1 MSKIIVIGSINLD
14 IVAMVN
20 HLPAPGETVGDGK
33 IIEAFGGKGANQA
46 VAAAKTGG
54 DVGFVGCVGS
64 DSNGQRMIDNF
75 KAVGINTD
83 NIAVVPDEVS
93 GTALI
98 FVDKDA
104 ENCIVVAPGANG
116 MVTSDVIDGVTNYIE
131 EAELIIMQLEI
142 PYNTVKHVCSIAKQK
157 GIKVLLNT
165 APGRKIDNEVL
176 SSIEYLVLN
185 ETEMEIIT
193 GELLTYENIEN
204 LCEKLVSLGS
214 KNIIVTLG
222 KRGCYIYNSHIQQFV
237 PGYAVDAVDTTAAG
251 DTFCG
256 AFATAMLTPGTEF
269 ADAVK
274 FANAAGALA
283 VTKMGAQPSIP
294 YLKEVK
300 AFVGKL

>member
-1 MSKIIVIGSINLD
+1 MSKIVVVGSINLD
-14 IVAMVN
+14 IVALVS

-46 VAAAKTGG
+46 VASAKTGG

-64 DSNGQRMIDNF
+64 DANGQRMIDNF
-75 KAVGINTD
+75 KSVGINTN
-83 NIAVVPDEVS
+83 NIKVVSDVVS

-98 FVDKDA
+98 FVDKVA

-116 MVTSDVIDGVTNYIE
+116 AVSPDVIDSVTKTIE

-142 PYNTVKHVCSIAKQK
+142 PYDTVKYVCSIAKQK

-193 GELLTYENIEN
+193 GET
-204 LCEKLVSLGS
+204 
-214 KNIIVTLG
+214 
-222 KRGCYIYNSHIQQFV
+222 
-237 PGYAVDAVDTTAAG
+237 
-251 DTFCG
+251 
-256 AFATAMLTPGTEF
+256 
-269 ADAVK
+269 
-274 FANAAGALA
+274 
-283 VTKMGAQPSIP
+283 
-294 YLKEVK
+294 
-300 AFVGKL
+300 

>member
-1 MSKIIVIGSINLD
+1 MSKIVVVGSINLD
-14 IVAMVN
+14 IVALVN
-20 HLPAPGETVGDGK
+20 HLPAPGETVGEGE

-46 VAAAKTGG
+46 MATAKTGG

-64 DSNGQRMIDNF
+64 DSTGQRMIDNF
-75 KAVGINTD
+75 KSVGINTD
-83 NIAVVPDEVS
+83 NIKVVQDVVS

-116 MVTSDVIDGVTNYIE
+116 EVTPELIDGVTDYIE
-131 EAELIIMQLEI
+131 KAKMIIMQLEI
-142 PYNTVKHVCSIAKQK
+142 PYDTVKYVCSIAKQN

-193 GELLTYENIEN
+193 GETLTDENIDS
-204 LCEKLVSLGS
+204 LCKGLVELGA

-222 KRGCYIYNSHIQQFV
+222 EKGCYIYNNDVKQFV
-237 PGYAVDAVDTTAAG
+237 AGYKVDAVDTTAAG

-256 AFATAMLTPGTEF
+256 AFATAILIPGTEIV
-269 ADAVK
+269 DAVK

-294 YLKEVK
+294 ILKEVETFCEK
-300 AFVGKL
+300 Q